1 MRDEYKK
8 ILVAADGSDQSKEAI
23 HEAVAIAK
31 RNKTSLFVLHV
42 KDETRLRGTPYA
54 LAINLDDLETESKE
68 IIAEVEVL
76 INDEVE
82 FEVHAFTGNPKKEI
96 INFAK
101 QFELDLIVVGSNGKG
116 LLDRMLVGSTTSYVV
131 NHAPCNVMVVK

>member
-8 ILVAADGSDQSKEAI
+8 ILVAVDGSDQSKEAI

-101 QFELDLIVVGSNGKG
+101 QFELDLIVSKK
-116 LLDRMLVGSTTSYVV
+116 DRKSVV
-131 NHAPCNVMVVK
+131 

>member
-8 ILVAADGSDQSKEAI
+8 ILVAVDGSDQSKEAI

-42 KDETRLRGTPYA
+42 KDETRLRGTPYD
-54 LAINLDDLETESKE
+54 LAINLDVLETESKE

-82 FEVHAFTGNPKKEI
+82 FEVHALGNTKKEI

>member
-8 ILVAADGSDQSKEAI
+8 ILVAVDGSDQSKEAI

-42 KDETRLRGTPYA
+42 KEQMSPKA
-54 LAINLDDLETESKE
+54 LENLETESKE

>member
-8 ILVAADGSDQSKEAI
+8 ILVAVDGSYQSKEAI

-54 LAINLDDLETESKE
+54 LAINLDDLQTESKE
-68 IIAEVEVL
+68 IIAEVEAL

-82 FEVHAFTGNPKKEI
+82 YEVHAFTGDPKKEI

-101 QFELDLIVVGSNGKG
+101 QFELDLIG

>member
-8 ILVAADGSDQSKEAI
+8 ILVAVDGSDQSKEAI

-42 KDETRLRGTPYA
+42 KDETRLRGTPYD
-54 LAINLDDLETESKE
+54 LAINLDVLETESKE

-82 FEVHAFTGNPKKEI
+82 FEVHALGNPKKEI

>member
-8 ILVAADGSDQSKEAI
+8 ILVAVDGSDQSKEAI

-68 IIAEVEVL
+68 IIA
-76 INDEVE
+76 EVE

>member
-1 MRDEYKK
+1 M
-8 ILVAADGSDQSKEAI
+8 
-23 HEAVAIAK
+23 
-31 RNKTSLFVLHV
+31 
-42 KDETRLRGTPYA
+42 
-54 LAINLDDLETESKE
+54 AINLDDLETESKE

-131 NHAPCNVMVVK
+131 NHVPCNVMVVK

>member
-1 MRDEYKK
+1 MP
-8 ILVAADGSDQSKEAI
+8 LQ
-23 HEAVAIAK
+23 
-31 RNKTSLFVLHV
+31 
-42 KDETRLRGTPYA
+42 
-54 LAINLDDLETESKE
+54 E
-68 IIAEVEVL
+68 IQR
-76 INDEVE
+76 
-82 FEVHAFTGNPKKEI
+82 KKEI